1 MLVHLRMA
9 DRESRVLNVV
19 EREGG
24 GRFLVPMKGE
34 RKKTVYLE
42 EEQSDW
48 HQIGRKRA
56 YQEYQVDKAALGQER
71 ERLQETLSSVRQ
83 KLDLDRHS
91 RSPPEPGTA

>member
-1 MLVHLRMA
+1 MRDGTRREHVLVHLRRA

-34 RKKTVYLE
+34 RKKTVYLK

-48 HQIGRKRA
+48 YQIGRKRG
-56 YQEYQVDKAALGQER
+56 YQE
-71 ERLQETLSSVRQ
+71 
-83 KLDLDRHS
+83 
-91 RSPPEPGTA
+91 